1 MTETIRL
8 IIAGSRDFN
17 DYELLEKEVDKYL
30 EEILKEVHEIDKCTD
45 GQGNWYWCNW
55 CKGEGIDPE
64 DLPLEI
70 VSGGARGA
78 DKLGEKYAKENGH
91 KVKKFI
97 PDWEKGKSAGM
108 VRNIEMLKYS
118 SHCICFYDGES
129 KGTKHTIENAKK
141 YNVKLR
147 VIGYVQELLK

>member
-1 MTETIRL
+1 MTDTIRL

-17 DYELLEKEVDKYL
+17 NYELLESEVDKYL
-30 EEILKEVHEIDKCTD
+30 QEILKEEHEIDLVTD
-45 GQGNWYWCNW
+45 GEGNWYWCNW
-55 CKGEGIDPE
+55 ALQEGIEPE

-70 VSGGARGA
+70 ISGGARGA
-78 DKLGEKYAKENGH
+78 DKLGEKYARENNY
-91 KVKKFI
+91 KVRKFI

-118 SHCICFYDGES
+118 SHALIFWDGES
-129 KGTKHTIENAKK
+129 RGSKQAMDNAKK

>member
-1 MTETIRL
+1 MTDTIRL

-17 DYELLEKEVDKYL
+17 NYKLLQTEADRYL
-30 EEILKEVHEIDKCTD
+30 EEILKEEYEITIAYD
-45 GQGNWYWCNW
+45 GEGNWGWVRW
-55 CKGEGIDPE
+55 HLGEAVEDE

-70 VSGGARGA
+70 VSGGAKGA
-78 DKLGEKYAKENGH
+78 DRLGEKYAKENNY

-118 SHCICFYDGES
+118 SHALVFWDGVS
-129 KGTKHTIENAKK
+129 KGSKQAIDNAKK

>member
-1 MTETIRL
+1 MTDIIRL
-8 IIAGSRDFN
+8 IIAGSRDFS
-17 DYELLEKEVDKYL
+17 DYNLLEKEVDKYL
-30 EEILKEVHEIDKCTD
+30 VEILKKECEIDQFTD
-45 GQGNWYWCNW
+45 GENWYWFSW
-55 CKGEGIDPE
+55 LTQEGIEPK

-91 KVKKFI
+91 KVTKFI

-108 VRNIEMLKYS
+108 VRNIEMLKYA
-118 SHCICFYDGES
+118 SHAIIFWDGIS
-129 KGTKHTIENAKK
+129 KGSKQAIDNAKK

-147 VIGYVQELLK
+147 VIGYVTKS